1 MWNKQKIHELLDKSD
16 VAVTRALLA
25 IYASQTASEQASRTT
40 KEPNGVGFS
49 AFDADF
55 CSDIAQKVQRGW
67 KLSPK
72 QMAIIRNK
80 MKRYHRQL
88 LEIAVANQAAP
99 TPTIVA
105 AVDPEDADVEAGAV
119 RAELEEARLIEREIL
134 ECEAYAAYDMQRQ
147 EVGTFA

>member
-1 MWNKQKIHELLDKSD
+1 MWNKQKIHDLLDKSD
-16 VAVTRALLA
+16 LAVTKALLA
-25 IYASQTASEQASRTT
+25 IYARQTASEQASQTT
-40 KEPNGVGFS
+40 KEANGVGFG

-72 QMAIIRNK
+72 QMAVIRNK

-88 LEIAVANQAAP
+88 LEIAMANQAAP
-99 TPTIVA
+99 TSSIIA
-105 AVDPEDADVEAGAV
+105 AVSPEDADLEADEV

-134 ECEAYAAYDMQRQ
+134 ECEAYASYDMKTQ
-147 EVGTFA
+147 ETGTFA